1 MLPLTFVWFTPMGCK
16 DGIVLFLGG
25 QRNGIST
32 VCFQPFVKLILI
44 EYPPLP
50 WLSGRYRSIC
60 QFHVQ
65 SSQRNTRVLYRFLH
79 RHRLVV
85 ANIYQKSLILVL
97 LSGQQGFHAHHLIPK
112 LGDDLRKIVE
122 S

>member
-1 MLPLTFVWFTPMGCK
+1 MLPVTLIRLSTMGCE

-25 QRNGIST
+25 QRDGIST
-32 VCFQPFVKLILI
+32 VCFKPFVKLILI

-65 SSQRNTRVLYRFLH
+65 SSQRNTCVLYSFLH

-97 LSGQQGFHAHHLIPK
+97 LSGQQGSHAHHLIPK

>member
-1 MLPLTFVWFTPMGCK
+1 MLPITLIRLATMRCEN
-16 DGIVLFLGG
+16 GIVLFLGS

-32 VCFQPFVKLILI
+32 VCFQPFVELILI

-50 WLSGRYRSIC
+50 RLGGRYRSVC

-65 SSQRNTRVLYRFLH
+65 CSQRNTRVLYSFLH

-85 ANIYQKSLILVL
+85 AIIYQKSLILIL
-97 LSGQQGFHAHHLIPK
+97 LSGQQGSHAHHLIPK
-112 LGDDLRKIVE
+112 LGDDLWKIVE